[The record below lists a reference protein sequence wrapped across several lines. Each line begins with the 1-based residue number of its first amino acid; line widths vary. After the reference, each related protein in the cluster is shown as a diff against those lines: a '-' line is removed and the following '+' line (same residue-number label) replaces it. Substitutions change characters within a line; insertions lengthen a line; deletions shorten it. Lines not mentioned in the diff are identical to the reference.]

1 MPITGRDLIERGY
14 PQGKWFGA
22 AIAAANKAEAEGA
35 DVDAAIRSA
44 MPAPA
49 IPLRD
54 GPLPY
59 HLNIRA
65 EDAVEDANIA
75 MVTATMN
82 ELMRVPTIVAG
93 AVMPDACPAGSIC
106 VGGVVAAKEAIH
118 PGFHSADICCS
129 MGITVLG
136 DVDPANVMDVAFSST
151 HFGYGG
157 RKDTI
162 DMPEGV
168 LEAIEAN
175 SFTNPLLSLAK
186 RDFASQG
193 DGNHF
198 LFVGTLKSTGETA
211 IVTHHGSRGFGAAI
225 YKAGMTLA
233 EKMTH
238 EISPDTPR
246 GSAWIPSETRE
257 GEAYWQAL
265 QVVGEWTEESHFAI
279 HDLIAERLGAS
290 RIDRWWNEH
299 NFVFRRSD
307 GLFYHAKGATPG
319 WSDYD
324 LTLVPLNMAEPVLV
338 TKGTDAANGLGF
350 LPHGAGRNMSRTR
363 YLKETAEHPI
373 PAGIDVRFFSGTPD
387 LSELPGAYKN
397 AASVRAQIGEYGLAE
412 IVDEVL
418 PYGTIMAG
426 ELPKFW
432 IKDKAPTPPSA
443 SPDAERWRLRID
455 LQRGWRSSAAGPVPQ
470 SSPAALARLH
480 WPRRMLPADRRNGR
494 DDRTGAPI

>member
-1 MPITGRDLIERGY
+1 MITGRDLIDWGY

-22 AIAAANKAEAEGA
+22 AIKAANEAQAHGA
-35 DVDAAIRSA
+35 DIDAAIRA
-44 MPAPA
+44 VMPPPA

-54 GPLPY
+54 EPLPY
-59 HLNIRA
+59 YLNIRA

-82 ELMRVPTIVAG
+82 ELMRVPTIVSG
-93 AVMPDACPAGSIC
+93 AVMPDACPAGEIC
-106 VGGVVAAKEAIH
+106 VGGVVAAKDAIH
-118 PGFHSADICCS
+118 PGYHSADICCS

-136 DVDPANVMDVAFSST
+136 SIDPAKVMDVAFAST

-157 RKDTI
+157 RKDVLP
-162 DMPEGV
+162 MPEDV
-168 LEAIEAN
+168 MEAIEEN
-175 SFTNPLLSLAK
+175 RFTRSLFPVAQ

-198 LFVGTLKSTGETA
+198 LFVGALKSTGETA
-211 IVTHHGSRGFGAAI
+211 IVTHHGSRGFGAAL
-225 YKAGMTLA
+225 YKAGMTTA

-238 EISPDTPR
+238 EISPETPR
-246 GSAWIPSETRE
+246 GSSWLPFESDE
-257 GEAYWQAL
+257 GRAYWQAL
-265 QVVGEWTEESHFAI
+265 QTVGMWTEASHFAI
-279 HDLIAERLGAS
+279 HDLIIERLGIRAH
-290 RIDRWWNEH
+290 DRWWNEH

-338 TKGTDAANGLGF
+338 TRGADAPNGLGF

-363 YLKETAEHPI
+363 YLRETTEHPL
-373 PAGIDVRFFSGTPD
+373 PAGIDVRFYSGTAD

-397 AASVRAQIGEYGLAE
+397 AASVRAQIGEYGLAD

-432 IKDKAPTPPSA
+432 LKDKAPSVVETT
-443 SPDAERWRLRID
+443 
-455 LQRGWRSSAAGPVPQ
+455 
-470 SSPAALARLH
+470 
-480 WPRRMLPADRRNGR
+480 
-494 DDRTGAPI
+494 DD